1 MATPIS
7 GDKIEV
13 GEGMDYTNKYAQ
25 SFSDENFGRNVT
37 GVNKLYSD
45 GSLPKGYLT
54 KGDVVLNV
62 KGEAVR
68 GTTLYLGTGKG
79 SNVYL
84 YAAFTSKEML
94 YLTMGHE
101 YLHTG
106 YFSAGLMNTK
116 SQHASIHKWEAYQA
130 KAWGLN
136 EVAYFA
142 RKYASYKPY
151 YSSVYDYSKL
161 GFFILNI
168 RPW

>member
-84 YAAFTSKEML
+84 YKAAFTLSHSSINTILISQDNKSLASVKNYCCRFMEIN
-94 YLTMGHE
+94 
-101 YLHTG
+101 
-106 YFSAGLMNTK
+106 YFL
-116 SQHASIHKWEAYQA
+116 
-130 KAWGLN
+130 
-136 EVAYFA
+136 V
-142 RKYASYKPY
+142 
-151 YSSVYDYSKL
+151 YS
-161 GFFILNI
+161 
-168 RPW
+168 